1 MNGVVVE
8 EYLDEAEGTMRENA
22 DGSGDF
28 VKVVL
33 HPKVMISAGD
43 AAKAQSLHDE
53 AHHLC
58 FIARSV
64 NFPVECEATLL

>member
-1 MNGVVVE
+1 VNGIVVVE
-8 EYLDEAEGTMRENA
+8 YLDTAEGTMRENA
-22 DGSGDF
+22 DGSGEF
-28 VKVVL
+28 TKVVL
-33 HPKVMISAGD
+33 HPKVKISAGD
-43 AAKAQSLHDE
+43 SAKAQSLHDD